1 MARKRRRVTGN
12 AYQKRPVAGSPSTP
26 HPGTDPPDQLTS
38 GEAHKLADRI
48 RAAQDR
54 YRIGAIRLLGDGG
67 CAVVVLD
74 QQNGREHI
82 LETAQA
88 WDRLAAGPTPAA
100 PR

>member
-12 AYQKRPVAGSPSTP
+12 AYQKRPVAGTP
-26 HPGTDPPDQLTS
+26 LPPRSAADRPGQLTS
-38 GEAHKLADRI
+38 GEAHELAGRI
-48 RAAQDR
+48 TAVQNR
-54 YRIGAIRLLGDGG
+54 YRISAIRLLSEGG

-74 QQNGREHI
+74 HENGREHI